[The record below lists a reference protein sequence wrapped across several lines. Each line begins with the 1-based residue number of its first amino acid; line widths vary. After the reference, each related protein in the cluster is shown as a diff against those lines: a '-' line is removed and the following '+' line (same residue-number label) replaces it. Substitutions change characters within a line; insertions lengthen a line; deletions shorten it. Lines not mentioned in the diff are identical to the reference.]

1 MPLTPNGKI
10 DRRALPD
17 PGEQQP
23 ASRHARVAPRTP
35 TEHTLAAI
43 WKVVLGIE
51 QVGVDDNFF
60 DLGGHSLLATKVIAR
75 VRRTLGVE
83 LPLRAI
89 FATPTIAGLAATL
102 DEGLWAGSRA
112 DAPALRP
119 LPRTAP
125 LPLAFAQ
132 ERLRF
137 LDHLEPGH
145 PAYNIP
151 SMIRLRGRLDA
162 PALERALTEIVARHE
177 SLRTT
182 FGEDAVN
189 GEPVDIVL
197 PAAAVGLIVVEF
209 PRPPWS
215 PPPAA
220 ATKPHG
226 SRKRRRVVRS
236 ISQGPLVRMALL
248 RLSAEDNLLLLV
260 MHHIVSDGWSLGV
273 LTRELTALYGAF
285 LQGRESP
292 LPALRIQYADYA
304 QWQRQLLQGAVLES
318 EVAFW
323 KGQLAGAP
331 PSLELPFDRPR
342 PAMQTSGGARH
353 QIVCAPEAVADLRRF
368 SQAEGVTLFMTLLA
382 GFQALLAL
390 YSGQHDIS
398 IGAPIAGRTHVEL
411 EGLIGFFANTL
422 VLRTDLSGSPP
433 PGSWSG
439 ASVMSCS
446 RRTRTSIFRLKSWSR
461 SSGQREISAT
471 HRSSRSCSRFRACRR
486 QAPKSQACGSSRCPW
501 WTPTQPSST

>member
-1 MPLTPNGKI
+1 MLPAAIVWLDALPLTPNGKI

-35 TEHTLAAI
+35 TEQTLAAI
-43 WKVVLGIE
+43 WTVVLGIE

-60 DLGGHSLLATKVIAR
+60 DRGGHSLLATKVIAR

-132 ERLRF
+132 ERLWF

-182 FGEDAVN
+182 FGEDAVD
-189 GEPVDIVL
+189 GEPVQVVS
-197 PAAAVGLIVVEF
+197 PAAAVGLTVVDLTAVE
-209 PRPPWS
+209 
-215 PPPAA
+215 PA
-220 ATKPHG
+220 
-226 SRKRRRVVRS
+226 SRRRDEAARVAEAEARRPFDL
-236 ISQGPLVRMALL
+236 SQGPLVRMALL

-292 LPALRIQYADYA
+292 LPPLRIQYADYA

-323 KGQLAGAP
+323 KRQLAGAP

-353 QIVCAPEAVADLRRF
+353 QIVCAPEVVADLRRF

-382 GFQALLAL
+382 GFQALLAR

-398 IGAPIAGRTHVEL
+398 IGAPIAGRDARRARRPDRVFRQHARVED
-411 EGLIGFFANTL
+411 
-422 VLRTDLSGSPP
+422 R
-433 PGSWSG
+433 
-439 ASVMSCS
+439 SVGEPH
-446 RRTRTSIFRLKSWSR
+446 RA
-461 SSGQREISAT
+461 AT
-471 HRSSRSCSRFRACRR
+471 GPAR
-486 QAPKSQACGSSRCPW
+486 P
-501 WTPTQPSST
+501 